1 MTRLDFVTDDI
12 NHMETTIDEISSV
25 EMTYDDVYVV
35 ESMEYSL
42 NQLYVVR
49 DRLIENPNIS
59 DEELYEG
66 IDLPE

>member
-1 MTRLDFVTDDI
+1 
-12 NHMETTIDEISSV
+12 METTIDEISSV